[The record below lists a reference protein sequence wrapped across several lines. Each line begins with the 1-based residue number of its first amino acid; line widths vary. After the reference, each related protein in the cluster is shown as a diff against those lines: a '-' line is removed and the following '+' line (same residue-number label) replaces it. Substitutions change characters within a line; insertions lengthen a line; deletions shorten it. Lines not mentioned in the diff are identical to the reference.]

1 MIGHNTVQPKI
12 IESIGNCMLHNT
24 LHISLSLVARGNRIA
39 QMAGLKNTSDDI
51 AQRTTSYDMSQFSI
65 GADKVYRLPLAN
77 SRSVLEPASPAIN
90 WW

>member
-1 MIGHNTVQPKI
+1 
-12 IESIGNCMLHNT
+12 MLDNT

-65 GADKVYRLPLAN
+65 GADKVYRFTSRKFPLP
-77 SRSVLEPASPAIN
+77 VLEPPSPAIN
-90 WW
+90 

>member
-12 IESIGNCMLHNT
+12 IESVGNCMLHDT

-51 AQRTTSYDMSQFSI
+51 AQRTTSYDMGQVSI
-65 GADKVYRLPLAN
+65 SADKVYRFTSSKFPLPF
-77 SRSVLEPASPAIN
+77 LEPAPPAIN
-90 WW
+90 